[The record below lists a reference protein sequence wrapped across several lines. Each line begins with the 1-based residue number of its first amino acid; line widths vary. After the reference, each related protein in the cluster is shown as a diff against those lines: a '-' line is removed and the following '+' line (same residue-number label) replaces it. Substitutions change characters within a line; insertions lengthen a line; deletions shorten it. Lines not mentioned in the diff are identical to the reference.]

1 MSDLNTPESKADG
14 PAPLITAGGRVQL
27 ARPKEPYIPPREWIR
42 DNLFSSPFNSVLTVL
57 FTILIVVMTRG
68 LLGFIFSP
76 DRRWEAPAT
85 NLRFLMT
92 KAYPDEQ
99 FARVWFSFGWILALA
114 GLSLAAW
121 HAAPRVGYRKL
132 ASKFAS
138 VGAGVILVGVL
149 APFSTNATLGYLA
162 VGAIPLAGGLIA
174 LKLLD
179 NHDTRDMSALVVQV
193 LVVGAGLLSLWTVPY
208 GRHTFVEGEAIAR
221 SGTVSIT
228 TKLPLTV
235 MLLVIIA
242 AFYAGTV
249 IRDHFKPLKATLGGL
264 WLLTPFIL
272 TMIVLRDPAFDSGHL
287 ASTDIPIALAFGL
300 GGSAILWLL
309 THAKAG
315 EAARIASIVILVAAL
330 ATFLTPMRM
339 IVRIDALMLAG
350 VALGSATFAGSR
362 DARIRYIA
370 SWMGAIAIVN
380 WLVTATNTPST
391 VFGMPTGTF
400 FGGGLT
406 LTLMISAFTLIFSFP
421 LGIVMAL
428 ARTSKMPIF
437 RVMSTAYI
445 ETIRGIP
452 LITVF
457 IFFAIMLPL
466 LLPGSMSVAAIP
478 AIVIGYVLF
487 SAAYLA
493 ENVRGGLQS
502 IGRGQHEAA
511 EALGLTTGQKTM
523 MITLPQALRVAIP
536 PLVGQA
542 IGIFKESS
550 LVLIVGL
557 FDLLFIARN
566 VIPNTSDF
574 LGTGREN
581 LMVASLIYWIGA
593 YSLSKASQRVERKL
607 GLGER

>member
-1 MSDLNTPESKADG
+1 
-14 PAPLITAGGRVQL
+14 LITAGGRVQL
-27 ARPKEPYIPPREWIR
+27 ARPKEPYIPPKEWIR
-42 DNLFSSPFNSVLTVL
+42 DNLFSSTFNSIL
-57 FTILIVVMTRG
+57 TILFAILTIFMTKG
-68 LLGFIFSP
+68 LLGFIFNS

-99 FARVWFSFGWILALA
+99 FARVWFSFGWILAMA

-121 HAAPRVGYRKL
+121 HAAPRISYRKL
-132 ASKFAS
+132 ATKFAS
-138 VGAGVILVGVL
+138 VGAGVIFIGLL
-149 APFSTNATLGYLA
+149 APFSTGATLGYLA
-162 VGAIPLAGGLIA
+162 VGAVPLAAGLIT

-179 NHDTRDMSALVVQV
+179 NHDTRDMSGFVVQV

-208 GRHTFVEGEAIAR
+208 GQHTFVDGAAIAR

-235 MLLVIIA
+235 MLGVIIA
-242 AFYAGTV
+242 AFHAGTFV
-249 IRDHFKPLKATLGGL
+249 RSRFKPFKAALGGM
-264 WLLTPFIL
+264 WLLTPFVL
-272 TMIVLRDPAFDSGHL
+272 TMIVLRDPAFDNGHL
-287 ASTDIPIALAFGL
+287 ISTDVPIALAFGL
-300 GGSAILWLL
+300 GGGAILWLL
-309 THAKAG
+309 THGKAG
-315 EAARIASIVILVAAL
+315 EAARIAAVVILVAAL

-339 IVRIDALMLAG
+339 VVRIDALMLAI
-350 VALGSATFAGSR
+350 VAMGSATFAGSR
-362 DARIRYIA
+362 EARIRYIA
-370 SWMGAIAIVN
+370 GWMGAIAIAN
-380 WLVTATNTPST
+380 WLITATNTPST

-406 LTLMISAFTLIFSFP
+406 LTLMLTAFTLIFSFP

-437 RVMSTAYI
+437 RVMSTTYI

-466 LLPGSMSVAAIP
+466 LLPGSMSVSSVP

-487 SAAYLA
+487 SSAYLA

-511 EALGLTTGQKTM
+511 EALGLTTAQKTM
-523 MITLPQALRVAIP
+523 MITLPQALRVSIP

-542 IGIFKESS
+542 IGTFKESS
-550 LVLIVGL
+550 LVLIIGL

-574 LGTGREN
+574 VGTGREN
-581 LMVASLIYWIGA
+581 LMVASFIYWVGA
-593 YSLSKASQRVERKL
+593 YSMSKASQRVERKL